1 MISLLRNILIPT
13 VLVVTVLFPGVLSA
27 DVIRLR
33 HSVRRAAI
41 DQPIRLGDISIL
53 EGPQAVA
60 LSKTIILPAE
70 ACEDTGVIR
79 IRVTEVRDVLQAAN
93 VYWGTL
99 DLEGGVTLV
108 RPPASAGRMRDRKP
122 DVQASAVTASERV
135 TPSLVTGTLEAT
147 PFVAASDLLE
157 TGGNVARQIA
167 KSMIVAWGPEAA
179 RLRLAIDA
187 TAAEALI
194 VDAAAFSVELLG
206 DPRGDRCNAKIT
218 QQRQDGRPARAT
230 LARVDIRIVRTVPIA
245 SRNLAAGR
253 ELDPSD
259 FDLAD
264 RAIRPSE
271 VVLEID
277 ALEDRR
283 LAKPLAEGSAL
294 TAGLLKAEFVVERQ
308 GEVLI
313 LATGAG
319 VRVEVPGIAMQKG
332 RIGDTIEC
340 RLRTAGERDRNARF
354 SAVVIGPGRVRLPDR

>member
-60 LSKTIILPAE
+60 LSKTVIRPAE
-70 ACEDTGVIR
+70 ACESTGIIR
-79 IRVTEVRDVLQAAN
+79 IRVAEVRDVLQAAN

-108 RPPASAGRMRDRKP
+108 RPSASARRMHGRKP
-122 DVQASAVTASERV
+122 DVQASAVPASDGVTAS
-135 TPSLVTGTLEAT
+135 LVSGTLEAT
-147 PFVAASDLLE
+147 PFVAASDLFE
-157 TGGNVARQIA
+157 TGGIVARQIA

-194 VDAAAFSVELLG
+194 VDAAAFRVELLG

-218 QQRQDGRPARAT
+218 QQRQDGRPSRAT

-253 ELDPSD
+253 ELDSSD
-259 FDLAD
+259 FDLAE

-319 VRVEVPGIAMQKG
+319 VRVEVPGIAMEKG

-340 RLRTAGERDRNARF
+340 RLRNAGERDRNARF

>member
-1 MISLLRNILIPT
+1 M
-13 VLVVTVLFPGVLSA
+13 
-27 DVIRLR
+27 
-33 HSVRRAAI
+33 
-41 DQPIRLGDISIL
+41 
-53 EGPQAVA
+53 
-60 LSKTIILPAE
+60 
-70 ACEDTGVIR
+70 
-79 IRVTEVRDVLQAAN
+79 
-93 VYWGTL
+93 
-99 DLEGGVTLV
+99 
-108 RPPASAGRMRDRKP
+108 
-122 DVQASAVTASERV
+122 
-135 TPSLVTGTLEAT
+135 
-147 PFVAASDLLE
+147 AASDLLE

-194 VDAAAFSVELLG
+194 VDAAAFRVELLG

-253 ELDPSD
+253 ELDSSD
-259 FDLAD
+259 FDLAE

-283 LAKPLAEGSAL
+283 LVRPLAEGSAL

-319 VRVEVPGIAMQKG
+319 VRVEVPGIAMEKG

-340 RLRTAGERDRNARF
+340 RLRNAGERDRNARF